1 MEHSLAQGLVGMMSL
16 FLCERLLL
24 VAVLLLPV
32 VVSIHRLSL
41 RRTHHLIS
49 VGGLIVHPVMV
60 VEDLRH
66 PAVHLHFQV
75 ARGNSG
81 VARGYFGL

>member
-24 VAVLLLPV
+24 AAVLLLPV

-41 RRTHHLIS
+41 RRTHHLKEESKSFIDTNRK
-49 VGGLIVHPVMV
+49 I
-60 VEDLRH
+60 
-66 PAVHLHFQV
+66 
-75 ARGNSG
+75 NN
-81 VARGYFGL
+81 YK